1 MAFRSAAIN
10 SVSSVKADSVGSNEV
25 QDENENIDGNKDGK
39 QKVNMAGAVV
49 TALWAKK
56 SGVNWAKDSFK
67 KGRSG
72 K

>member
-39 QKVNMAGAVV
+39 VNMAGAVV

-67 KGRSG
+67 KGKSG

>member
-10 SVSSVKADSVGSNEV
+10 SVSSVDSVGSHED
-25 QDENENIDGNKDGK
+25 QDENENIDGNNDGK
-39 QKVNMAGAVV
+39 QKFNMAGAAV

>member
-1 MAFRSAAIN
+1 MAFRSALN
-10 SVSSVKADSVGSNEV
+10 SVSSVADSVGSNED
-25 QDENENIDGNKDGK
+25 QDKNENIDENGQN
-39 QKVNMAGAVV
+39 VNMAGAGV

-67 KGRSG
+67 KGKSG

>member
-1 MAFRSAAIN
+1 MAFRSAIN
-10 SVSSVKADSVGSNEV
+10 SVSSVADSVGSNED
-25 QDENENIDGNKDGK
+25 QNENENIDGNAKKD
-39 QKVNMAGAVV
+39 NMAGAVV

>member
-1 MAFRSAAIN
+1 MAFRSKIN
-10 SVSSVKADSVGSNEV
+10 SVSSVADSVGSNED
-25 QDENENIDGNKDGK
+25 QDENENYDANGT
-39 QKVNMAGAVV
+39 KVDLAGAAVS
-49 TALWAKK
+49 ALWAKK